1 MKKPYT
7 VPEFV
12 KQHRKIK
19 PTRRS
24 VSGVYPFRGDEPV
37 EYESTLERDF
47 LIRTDALKGVVGII
61 PQPVQMPFTH
71 INGQT
76 YTYTPDFLVFYRAG
90 SSPHEELIPHQLVEV
105 KYRDDL
111 KNNWHELKPK
121 FKAAARFAREQGYVF
136 KLMDEHRIRDQFF
149 KNVVYLQ
156 RYKRL
161 IFDEIDS
168 AWIVG
173 NVARMGMATFDY
185 VVSRHFIGQ
194 NDKAVGITH
203 VWHLLAVGRLT
214 CDMSAPFSPMTELWV
229 PTNEQ

>member
-1 MKKPYT
+1 MNKPYT
-7 VPEFV
+7 VPESV

-47 LIRTDALKGVVGII
+47 LIRTDALKGVVGVV

-71 INGQT
+71 INGRT
-76 YTYTPDFLVFYRAG
+76 YTYTPDFLVFYSAG
-90 SSPHEELIPHQLVEV
+90 SALHDELTPPQLIEV

-161 IFDEIDS
+161 SFDLIDS
-168 AWIVG
+168 DWIVG
-173 NVARMGMATFDY
+173 NVAKMGMATFDY
-185 VVSRHFIGQ
+185 VVGRHFIGQ
-194 NDKAVGITH
+194 KDKAIGITH
-203 VWHLLAVGRLT
+203 VWHLLAIGRLT
-214 CDMSAPFSPMTELWV
+214 CDMSVPFSPMMELWV
-229 PTNEQ
+229 PSDE